1 LAEVVRTVSEA
12 DQSLKPRWRHRTLL
26 FKKRWLTAGAVIVVI
41 AGVWIAREPIADR
54 FISDELGSRGVP
66 AQYRIDAIGFRS
78 ERLSNV
84 VIGDPENPDL
94 TAKKVEVLLGYGWSG
109 PYVTEI
115 RAEGVRLYGRFSGG
129 RLSFGALDKFRDP
142 TSTDPFALP
151 DLTVVLRDARA
162 RVDTPWGNI
171 GAALNGG
178 GNLRRDFTGKLALV
192 APRVAAAGCNGEGVS
207 FYGTLLVRDVRP
219 QLVGPL
225 RGQSLSC
232 DKGDVTAASPQIAL
246 DLSLSEDL
254 QSWKGEADASVA
266 KLIAGSVEADRLGV
280 LARFEGNAAATK
292 LDINAAMARV
302 RGSDFTAQTVNVDAQ
317 GVVGRSAPKLDGQI
331 RFARASGSAAMRRA
345 LVSGA
350 RNLDE
355 TPLGPLAAKAGAAVS
370 RMFADVGGSAAFVLA
385 GEGNLARIALIA
397 PQLTSASGARFIGSA
412 DSRISY
418 GYGAPQPTVVAAGRW
433 RFGGG
438 DLPTGSVNLDRRSDG
453 SMIGVASFD
462 PYQAGTARLALAP
475 VRFSGDRSGLL
486 RFATRA
492 DVSGPLAG
500 GRIDRLSVPLS
511 GFLAPT
517 GALALDGG
525 CSRVSADRAV
535 ISGFQIG
542 RSAIDLC
549 SRPGAP
555 LLSAGPDGLRGQ
567 IRIPGINLRGT
578 SGDSP
583 FAVTSGPA
591 NVDLTTMR
599 WSLALADFRLG
610 EGESVT
616 RFSAQAIS
624 GRSTAQ
630 GMAGDL
636 RDASAKI
643 GAVPLNMSEIAGGWR
658 WADGALTLD
667 GGLLLTDA
675 APEARFAP
683 LISNDASLR
692 FAAGVIDAKAAFNE
706 RTTGTKILDAIIRH
720 RLADGSGSA
729 DLLVKEL
736 RFDERFQPDQLTN
749 LALGVVANVRG
760 SVVGD
765 GRIEWTA
772 EGVTSR
778 GTFATAD
785 ASLAA
790 AFGPVSGL
798 TSTLTFDDLIGLR
811 SAPGQIAKIKEI
823 NPGIP
828 VLDGEI
834 EYQLLGD
841 NRVRVEG
848 GSWPFAGGQ
857 LLLHPT
863 TLDFGAEQTRRL
875 SFDIV
880 GVDAAVFLQSFGF
893 ENINATGK
901 FDGTLPVEFSGLG
914 GRIVG
919 GRIDSRAGGGTLAYV
934 GELSNRNLGA
944 IANFAFGALRSLK
957 YDDLT
962 IILNGDL
969 DGEMV
974 TDIRFGGVGQGEGA
988 TRNFL
993 TNAVARI
1000 PLVFN
1005 VKITAPFRQLL
1016 TSAKGFYDPSL
1027 LIEQNLPT
1035 LMRAQEEAEAAA
1047 KAGSAPVQPP
1057 ESEPM
1062 R

>member
-1 LAEVVRTVSEA
+1 MTEAEEP
-12 DQSLKPRWRHRTLL
+12 PRRKWHHRTLL
-26 FKKRWLTAGAVIVVI
+26 FKKRWMTAGAVIVVI
-41 AGVWIAREPIADR
+41 AGVWVAREPIADR
-54 FISDELGSRGVP
+54 FITDQLGSRGVP
-66 AQYRIDAIGFRS
+66 AQYQIDAIGFRS

-84 VIGDPENPDL
+84 VIGDPKNPDL

-115 RAEGVRLYGRFSGG
+115 RAEGVRLYGRFIDD

-142 TSTDPFALP
+142 TSTDPFAFP
-151 DLTVVLRDARA
+151 DLAVVLRDARA
-162 RVDTPWGNI
+162 RVETPWGNI

-192 APRVAAAGCNGEGVS
+192 APRVTAAGCSGRDVS

-225 RGQSLSC
+225 RGSGLSC
-232 DKGDVTAASPQIAL
+232 ADGEVTAASPQVAL

-266 KLIAGSVEADRLGV
+266 ALVAGPVRADRLGL
-280 LARFEGNAAATK
+280 LAKFEGTAAATK
-292 LDINAAMARV
+292 IDVDADMARV
-302 RGSDFTAQTVNVDAQ
+302 SGADFAAATVGVDAK
-317 GVVGRSAPKLDGQI
+317 GTVGSAAPKLDGQI
-331 RFARASGSAAMRRA
+331 RFARASGSAAIRRA
-345 LVSGA
+345 LTDSIGGLA
-350 RNLDE
+350 E
-355 TPLGPLAAKAGAAVS
+355 TPLGPLATKASAALS
-370 RMFADVGGSAAFVLA
+370 RMLADVGGSADFTLG
-385 GEGNLARIALIA
+385 GEGDLARIDLIA
-397 PQLTSASGARFIGSA
+397 PQLASASGARFTGSP

-418 GYGAPQPTVVAAGRW
+418 VYGAAQPALLAAGRW
-433 RFGGG
+433 SFGGG
-438 DLPTGSVNLDRRSDG
+438 DLPAGSLSLDRRGDG
-453 SMIGVASFD
+453 SITGLANLD
-462 PYQAGTARLALAP
+462 PYQAGGARLALAP
-475 VRFSGDRSGLL
+475 VRFSGDRAGLL

-492 DVSGPLAG
+492 DISGPFAG
-500 GRIDRLSVPLS
+500 GRIERLSIPLN
-511 GFLAPT
+511 GFVAPT

-525 CSRVSADRAV
+525 CSRVSAGRIAV
-535 ISGFQIG
+535 SGFQLG
-542 RSAIDLC
+542 QSAIDFC

-555 LLSAGPDGLRGQ
+555 LLSAGPGGLRGY

-578 SGDSP
+578 SGRSP

-591 NVDLTTMR
+591 NIDLTAMR

-610 EGESVT
+610 EGDSVT
-616 RFSAQAIS
+616 RFSAQSIA
-624 GRSTAQ
+624 GRATAQ
-630 GMAGDL
+630 GMTGEL
-636 RDASAKI
+636 VGASGKI
-643 GAVPLNMSEIAGGWR
+643 GAVPLNMSEIAGAWR
-658 WADGALTLD
+658 LTDGALTLD
-667 GGLLLTDA
+667 GGLQLTDA
-675 APEARFAP
+675 APKARFAP
-683 LISNDASLR
+683 LVSNDATLR
-692 FAAGVIDAKAAFNE
+692 FADGVIDAKAGFNE

-720 RLADGSGSA
+720 RMADGSGSA

-736 RFDERFQPDQLTN
+736 RFDERFQPDQLTS
-749 LALGVVANVRG
+749 LALGVVANVQG

-772 EGVTSR
+772 AGVTSR

-785 ASLAA
+785 ANLAA
-790 AFGPVSGL
+790 AFGPVTGL
-798 TSTLTFDDLIGLR
+798 TSTLTFDDLIGLK

-919 GRIDSRAGGGTLAYV
+919 GRIDSREGGGTLAYV
-934 GELSNRNLGA
+934 GELSNRNLGV

-1027 LIEQNLPT
+1027 LIEQNLPA
-1035 LMRAQEEAEAAA
+1035 LMRAQEEAEAAE
-1047 KAGSAPVQPP
+1047 KARSAPVQPP

>member
-1 LAEVVRTVSEA
+1 MTDAEEAPRRKWHHRTV
-12 DQSLKPRWRHRTLL
+12 L
-26 FKKRWLTAGAVIVVI
+26 FKKRWMTAGAVIVVI
-41 AGVWIAREPIADR
+41 AGIWIAREPIADR
-54 FISDELGSRGVP
+54 FITDQLGSRGVP

-84 VIGDPENPDL
+84 VIGDPKNPDL

-115 RAEGVRLYGRFSGG
+115 RAEGVRLYGRFIDD

-151 DLTVVLRDARA
+151 DFTVILRDARA
-162 RVDTPWGNI
+162 RVETPWGNI

-192 APRVAAAGCNGEGVS
+192 APRVTAAGCSGRDVS

-225 RGQSLSC
+225 RGSGLSC
-232 DKGDVTAASPQIAL
+232 ADGKVTAASPQVAL

-266 KLIAGSVEADRLGV
+266 ALVAGPVRADRLGL
-280 LARFEGNAAATK
+280 LAKFEGTAAATK
-292 LDINAAMARV
+292 LDVDADMARV
-302 RGSDFTAQTVNVDAQ
+302 RGADFAADMVSIDAK
-317 GVVGRSAPKLDGQI
+317 GVVGRAAPKLDGQI

-345 LVSGA
+345 LTDGVGSLA
-350 RNLDE
+350 E
-355 TPLGPLAAKAGAAVS
+355 TPLGPLVTKASAALS
-370 RMFADVGGSAAFVLA
+370 RMLADVGGSADFTLG
-385 GEGNLARIALIA
+385 GEGDLARIDLIA
-397 PQLTSASGARFIGSA
+397 PQLASASGARFTGSP

-418 GYGAPQPTVVAAGRW
+418 VYGAAQPAVLAAGRW
-433 RFGGG
+433 SFGGG
-438 DLPTGSVNLDRRSDG
+438 DLPAGSLSLDRRGDG
-453 SMIGVASFD
+453 SITGLANLD
-462 PYQAGTARLALAP
+462 PYQAGGARLALAP
-475 VRFSGDRSGLL
+475 LRFSGDRTGLL

-492 DVSGPLAG
+492 DLSGPLAG
-500 GRIDRLSVPLS
+500 GRIERLTIPLN
-511 GFLAPT
+511 GFVAPT

-525 CSRVSADRAV
+525 CSRVSADRV
-535 ISGFQIG
+535 SISGFQIG

-555 LLSAGPDGLRGQ
+555 LLSAGPGGLRGF

-578 SGDSP
+578 SGQSP
-583 FAVTSGPA
+583 FAVTSGPT
-591 NVDLTTMR
+591 NIDLTAMR

-616 RFSAQAIS
+616 RFSAQSIA
-624 GRSTAQ
+624 GRATAQ
-630 GMAGDL
+630 GMVGEL
-636 RDASAKI
+636 LGASGKI
-643 GAVPLNMSEIAGGWR
+643 GAVPLNMSEIAGAWR
-658 WADGALTLD
+658 LADGALTLD
-667 GGLLLTDA
+667 GGLQLTDA

-683 LISNDASLR
+683 LVSNDATLR
-692 FAAGVIDAKAAFNE
+692 FADGVIDAKAGFNE

-720 RLADGSGSA
+720 RMADGSGSA

-736 RFDERFQPDQLTN
+736 RFDERFQPDQLTS
-749 LALGVVANVRG
+749 LALGVVANVQG

-772 EGVTSR
+772 AGVTSR

-785 ASLAA
+785 ANLAA
-790 AFGPVSGL
+790 AFGPVTGL

-811 SAPGQIAKIKEI
+811 SAPGQIARIKEI

-863 TLDFGAEQTRRL
+863 TLDFDAEQTRRL

-893 ENINATGK
+893 DNINATGK

-919 GRIDSRAGGGTLAYV
+919 GRIDSREGGGTLAYV
-934 GELSNRNLGA
+934 GELSNRNLGV

-993 TNAVARI
+993 TNAVAKI

-1027 LIEQNLPT
+1027 LIEQNLPA
-1035 LMRAQEEAEAAA
+1035 LMRAQEEAEAAE
-1047 KAGSAPVQPP
+1047 KARSAPVQPP

>member
-1 LAEVVRTVSEA
+1 M
-12 DQSLKPRWRHRTLL
+12 L
-26 FKKRWLTAGAVIVVI
+26 FKKRWMTAGAVIVVI
-41 AGVWIAREPIADR
+41 AGIWIAREPIADR
-54 FISDELGSRGVP
+54 FITDQLGSRGVP
-66 AQYRIDAIGFRS
+66 AQYQIDAIGFRS

-84 VIGDPENPDL
+84 VIGDPKNPDL

-115 RAEGVRLYGRFSGG
+115 RAEGVRLYGRFIDD

-151 DLTVVLRDARA
+151 DFTVVLRDARA
-162 RVDTPWGNI
+162 RVETPWGNV

-192 APRVAAAGCNGEGVS
+192 APSVAVAGCKGSDVS

-225 RGQSLSC
+225 RGSSLSC
-232 DKGDVTAASPQIAL
+232 ADGGVTAASPQIAL

-254 QSWKGEADASVA
+254 QGWKGEADAS
-266 KLIAGSVEADRLGV
+266 IAGLVTGPVQADRLGL
-280 LARFEGNAAATK
+280 LAKFEGTAAATT
-292 LDINAAMARV
+292 LDLDSDMARV
-302 RGSDFTAQTVNVDAQ
+302 RGADFAAETVSIDAK
-317 GVVGRSAPKLDGQI
+317 GVVGRSAPKFDGQV

-345 LVSGA
+345 LTESVGSFA
-350 RNLDE
+350 E
-355 TPLGPLAAKAGAAVS
+355 TPLGPLATKASAALS
-370 RMFADVGGSAAFVLA
+370 RMLADVGGSADFTLA
-385 GEGNLARIALIA
+385 GEGDLARIDMVA
-397 PQLTSASGARFIGSA
+397 PQLASASGARFTGSA

-418 GYGAPQPTVVAAGRW
+418 VYGASQPAVLASGRW
-433 RFGGG
+433 TFGGG
-438 DLPTGSVNLDRRSDG
+438 DLPTGSVSLDRRGDG
-453 SMIGVASFD
+453 SITGLANVD
-462 PYQAGTARLALAP
+462 PYQASGARLTLAP
-475 VRFSGDRSGLL
+475 VRFSGDRNGLL

-492 DVSGPLAG
+492 DLSGPLAD
-500 GRIDRLSVPLS
+500 GRVDRLSIPLN

-517 GALALDGG
+517 GALALNGG
-525 CSRVSADRAV
+525 CSRVSAER
-535 ISGFQIG
+535 ISLSGFRLGQ
-542 RSAIDLC
+542 SAIDLC
-549 SRPGAP
+549 SRAGAP
-555 LLSAGPDGLRGQ
+555 LLSAGPGGLRGQ
-567 IRIPGINLRGT
+567 IRIPGLNLRGT
-578 SGDSP
+578 SGRSP
-583 FAVTSGPA
+583 FTLTSGPT
-591 NVDLTTMR
+591 VIDLTARR

-610 EGESVT
+610 EGDSVT
-616 RFSAQAIS
+616 RFGAQS
-624 GRSTAQ
+624 VTGRTTAQ
-630 GMAGDL
+630 GMAGEL
-636 RDASAKI
+636 RGASGKI

-667 GGLLLTDA
+667 GELLLTDA
-675 APEARFAP
+675 APEPRFAP
-683 LISNDASLR
+683 LISNNASLR
-692 FAAGVIDAKAAFNE
+692 FADGVIDAKAGFNE
-706 RTTGTKILDAIIRH
+706 RTTGTKILDTVIRH

-729 DLLVKEL
+729 DLMVREL
-736 RFDERFQPDQLTN
+736 RFDERFQPDQLTS
-749 LALGVVANVRG
+749 LALGVVANVQG

-765 GRIEWTA
+765 GRIDWTPA
-772 EGVTSR
+772 GVTSS

-785 ASLAA
+785 ANLAA
-790 AFGPVSGL
+790 AFGPVTGL
-798 TSTLTFDDLIGLR
+798 TTTLTFDDLIGLH
-811 SAPGQIAKIKEI
+811 SAPGQIARIKEI

-848 GSWPFAGGQ
+848 GSWPFGGGQ

-988 TRNFL
+988 SRNFL

-1027 LIEQNLPT
+1027 LIEQNLPA
-1035 LMRAQEEAEAAA
+1035 LMRAQEEAEAAE
-1047 KAGSAPVQPP
+1047 KARSAPVQPP

>member
-1 LAEVVRTVSEA
+1 V
-12 DQSLKPRWRHRTLL
+12 L
-26 FKKRWLTAGAVIVVI
+26 FKKRWMTAGAVIVVV
-41 AGVWIAREPIADR
+41 AGIWVAREPIADR

-66 AQYRIDAIGFRS
+66 ARYQIDAIGFRS

-84 VIGDPENPDL
+84 VIGDPANPDL

-115 RAEGVRLYGRFSGG
+115 RAEGVRLYGRFIDD

-162 RVDTPWGNI
+162 RVETPWGNV

-192 APRVAAAGCNGEGVS
+192 APSIAAAGCSGRDVS

-225 RGQSLSC
+225 RGSGLSC
-232 DKGDVTAASPQIAL
+232 ADGAVTAASPQVAL

-266 KLIAGSVEADRLGV
+266 AFDAGPVRADRLGL
-280 LARFEGNAAATK
+280 LAKFEGTAAATK
-292 LDINAAMARV
+292 IDVDADMARV
-302 RGSDFTAQTVNVDAQ
+302 SGADFAAGMVSINAK
-317 GVVGRSAPKLDGQI
+317 GVVGRAAPKLDGQI
-331 RFARASGSAAMRRA
+331 RFVRASGSAAMRRA
-345 LVSGA
+345 LTESVGSFA
-350 RNLDE
+350 E
-355 TPLGPLAAKAGAAVS
+355 TPLGPLATKASAALS
-370 RMFADVGGSAAFVLA
+370 RMLADVGGSADFTLA
-385 GEGNLARIALIA
+385 GEGDLARIDLVA
-397 PQLTSASGARFIGSA
+397 PQLASASGARFTGSP

-418 GYGAPQPTVVAAGRW
+418 VYGSAQPAVLAAGRW
-433 RFGGG
+433 SFGGG
-438 DLPTGSVNLDRRSDG
+438 DLPTGSISLDRRGDG
-453 SMIGVASFD
+453 SVAGLANLA
-462 PYQAGTARLALAP
+462 PYQSEGARLALAP

-486 RFATRA
+486 RFTTRA
-492 DVSGPLAG
+492 ELSGRLAG
-500 GRIDRLSVPLS
+500 GRIERLSVPLN

-525 CSRVSADRAV
+525 CSRVSADRIV
-535 ISGFQIG
+535 LSGFQIG

-555 LLSAGPDGLRGQ
+555 LLSAGPGGLRGQ
-567 IRIPGINLRGT
+567 VRIPGVNLRGT
-578 SGDSP
+578 SGGSP
-583 FAVTSGPA
+583 FVVTSGPA
-591 NVDLTTMR
+591 NVDLTAMR

-616 RFSAQAIS
+616 RFSAQSIA
-624 GRSTAQ
+624 GRATAQ
-630 GMAGDL
+630 GMVGEL
-636 RDASAKI
+636 VGASGKI
-643 GAVPLNMSEIAGGWR
+643 GAVPLNISEIAGAWR
-658 WADGALTLD
+658 WADGALTLN

-683 LISNDASLR
+683 LVSNDATLR
-692 FAAGVIDAKAAFNE
+692 FADGLIDAKAAFNE
-706 RTTGTKILDAIIRH
+706 RSTGTKILDTIIRH
-720 RLADGSGSA
+720 RLADSSGSA

-736 RFDERFQPDQLTN
+736 RFDERFQPDQLTS

-772 EGVTSR
+772 DGVTSR

-811 SAPGQIAKIKEI
+811 SAPGQIAKIREI

-880 GVDAAVFLQSFGF
+880 EVDAAVFLQSFGF
-893 ENINATGK
+893 DNINATGK

-934 GELSNRNLGA
+934 GELSNRNLGV

-962 IILNGDL
+962 IVLNGDL

-1027 LIEQNLPT
+1027 LIEQNLPA
-1035 LMRAQEEAEAAA
+1035 LMRAQEEAEAAE
-1047 KAGSAPVQPP
+1047 KARSAPVQPP